1 MLVCPC
7 GRDCCV
13 FTKTSFIF
21 LSDAHLNYI
30 SQSPL
35 QLNIM
40 ILGPW
45 KWKGVMY
52 VTSWPGQENSPQRFS
67 RLSIFFLTAES
78 KEPTQHS
85 EALGDGGT
93 SRWKKLGSLL
103 TRGALVGCYCVRL
116 LTVWSLSVAIAVL
129 TTLINTHLFNINLG
143 FHEL

>member
-1 MLVCPC
+1 MEVEGSDVCH
-7 GRDCCV
+7 
-13 FTKTSFIF
+13 F
-21 LSDAHLNYI
+21 LAWPRKLS
-30 SQSPL
+30 SKVL
-35 QLNIM
+35 QTLD
-40 ILGPW
+40 
-45 KWKGVMY
+45 
-52 VTSWPGQENSPQRFS
+52 
-67 RLSIFFLTAES
+67 FFLTAES